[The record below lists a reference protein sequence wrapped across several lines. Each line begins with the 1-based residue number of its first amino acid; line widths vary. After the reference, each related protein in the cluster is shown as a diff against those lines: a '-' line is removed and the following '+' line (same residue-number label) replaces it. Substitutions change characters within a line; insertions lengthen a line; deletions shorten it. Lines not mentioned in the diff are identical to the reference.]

1 VQDKANKIRMDL
13 LHVRLPGWAFA
24 ESSQLTKQPVGT
36 RSYRGLVLRQD
47 RGGVLLHLGLAKTG
61 DVAETPDAEGAH
73 WDVLIDELAQQ
84 AVHQLLD
91 HVQNA
96 LVVD

>member
-1 VQDKANKIRMDL
+1 
-13 LHVRLPGWAFA
+13 
-24 ESSQLTKQPVGT
+24 
-36 RSYRGLVLRQD
+36 
-47 RGGVLLHLGLAKTG
+47 VLLHLGLAKTG